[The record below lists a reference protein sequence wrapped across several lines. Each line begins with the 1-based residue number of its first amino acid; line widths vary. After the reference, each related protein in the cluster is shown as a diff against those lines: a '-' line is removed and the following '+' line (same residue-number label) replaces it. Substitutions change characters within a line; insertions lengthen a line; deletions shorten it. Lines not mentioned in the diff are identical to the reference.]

1 MKRTHL
7 ILLVLLSICSLSV
20 LAQPTSIT
28 LLKPAGGETYRAGT
42 SNDFRWDTTGTN
54 GSRFVFQFSTTPN
67 GPWDNLPLPNG
78 VSNVLDSTSIPSGNV
93 GGRGQ
98 YLFGFRAPGVNTTS
112 GYVRMVLLNRD
123 GTPNFNVTS
132 RNQVPFT
139 ITQPAPIKVDS
150 VLTGNITGTV
160 TLQPTKIYGLAG
172 FVWVQNGGVLRILPG
187 TVVVGDA
194 PGVNSAIIIN
204 RGGKILAD
212 GTKEKPIVFTSRA
225 PAGQRDRG
233 DWGGILICGR
243 AATNHPGGEA
253 VMEGFPSDPV
263 NARFGGGAT
272 PDDNDNS
279 GILRYVRIEF
289 GGIAL
294 FPNQEING
302 LTLGAVGR
310 GTIIENVQVSYSGD
324 DSYEWF
330 GGTVDSKRLISY
342 NGIDDDFDTDNGFR
356 GRIQFALAKR
366 FRQVADQSTSQ
377 AFESDNDASGSR
389 NLPVT
394 SPIFANCTFIGPLQD
409 TSMISG
415 SSAQQYNRLYGSSS
429 MVRRNS
435 RLSLFNSLVI
445 GWPNTMEFG
454 NPNGGFTA
462 DAASRDSL
470 QFRNNTFIGIK
481 AGSPGWRGTVPAGS
495 TGFTS
500 AWLLNPDNA
509 NEVINRAGN
518 IEFYCELGNAYA
530 ENSNMFSAVP
540 TINAPYIA
548 SASFTRRGS
557 VAIDDSYFEKV
568 TYRGAFSPDLNQR
581 WDAGWAEYDPI
592 NKEYKAQPSLKLVTP
607 AGGEKYIVGQKV
619 KISWDTTSTAGL
631 ALNVQFG
638 TGVNGPWTAIT
649 GSPVVDTGATRGNI
663 QWTVPNTVTKTGFI
677 RLVSATDSTITS
689 RNDFGFEISL
699 PAPPPP
705 PTVRL
710 IKPAGGEVF
719 RAGSSQTLQWD
730 TTGTNGQWFKF
741 QWATA
746 KDGPWTD
753 ISLPGT
759 AKFVLDSTRIP
770 SGMVGG
776 RGTYAFGFR
785 VPATATTT
793 GYVRMMLVNKK
804 DSTPDLSNIS
814 SNATPF
820 TITQAKPVAVDSLL
834 SGNITTSLTLTP
846 KKIYGLS
853 GIVYVQSGAV
863 LTILPGTIVV
873 GDAPGV
879 NSALVIN
886 RGAKIIANGTAQK
899 PIVFTSRAPVGQR
912 DRGDWGGILICGR
925 AATNHPGGEAVMEG
939 FPSDPVNAR
948 FGGGANPDNN
958 DNSGILRYVRIE
970 FGGIALFPNQEIN
983 GLTLGAVGRGTTIE
997 NVQVSYS
1004 GDDSYEWF
1012 GGNVDGKKLIS
1023 YNGIDDDFDT
1033 DNGYSGRNQFIL
1045 GKRFR
1050 QIADQSSSQAFESDN
1065 DGGGTF
1071 NAPLTS
1077 AVFSNVTAIGPVQ
1090 DTAVVSGS
1098 DANQFNRLYAA
1109 AMMIRRNS
1117 RQSIVNSLFV
1127 GWPNSL
1133 EFGNPNAGFTADAA
1147 SRDSLQVRNN
1157 TFIGIKA
1164 GSPGWR
1170 NAVPAGSTSFTA
1182 AWLTDAKNANQFIN
1196 RQGPIA
1202 AYNDL
1207 SDAFVEASNA
1217 FTPVPKTGA
1226 PYLSGSD
1233 FTKRGSVA
1241 IDDQFFE
1248 NVPYR
1253 GAFAAD
1259 IAMRWDLPWAEY
1271 DPVNKDYKAE
1281 VDTVVNRVDDRGE
1294 ALGVSV
1300 QPNPATGH
1308 TRVRYTLNEAGPV
1321 NISIINALGMEVVRV
1336 AESVMQDA
1344 GIYEF
1349 LVDAESL
1356 SSGGY
1361 VLRIASTSV
1370 TASTPFVV
1378 VH

>member
-1 MKRTHL
+1 
-7 ILLVLLSICSLSV
+7 
-20 LAQPTSIT
+20 
-28 LLKPAGGETYRAGT
+28 
-42 SNDFRWDTTGTN
+42 
-54 GSRFVFQFSTTPN
+54 
-67 GPWDNLPLPNG
+67 
-78 VSNVLDSTSIPSGNV
+78 
-93 GGRGQ
+93 
-98 YLFGFRAPGVNTTS
+98 
-112 GYVRMVLLNRD
+112 MVLLNRD

-377 AFESDNDASGSR
+377 VFESDNDASGSR
-389 NLPVT
+389 NAPVT

-445 GWPNTMEFG
+445 GWPNTMEF
-454 NPNGGFTA
+454 GFTA

-557 VAIDDSYFEKV
+557 VAIDDPYFEKV
-568 TYRGAFSPDLNQR
+568 TYRGAFSPDLNKR

-607 AGGEKYIVGQKV
+607 VGGEKYIVGQKV

-677 RLVSATDSTITS
+677 RIVSATDSTITS

-804 DSTPDLSNIS
+804 DSTPDLANIS

-846 KKIYGLS
+846 KKIYGLT
-853 GIVYVQSGAV
+853 GLVYVQSGAV

-879 NSALVIN
+879 NSALIIN

-1012 GGNVDGKKLIS
+1012 GGSVDGKKLIS

-1196 RQGPIA
+1196 KQGPIA

-1226 PYLSGSD
+1226 PYLTGSD

-1336 AESVMQDA
+1336 AESAMQDA

>member
-389 NLPVT
+389 NAPVT

-607 AGGEKYIVGQKV
+607 AGGEKYIVGEKV
-619 KISWDTTSTAGL
+619 KITWDTTSTAGL

-804 DSTPDLSNIS
+804 DSTPDLANIS

-1226 PYLSGSD
+1226 PYLTGSD